1 MLAICLSVDSMQITS
16 RHFMV
21 RGLHCILAV
30 PEKYLC
36 IRFRRAAPSY
46 LNRQCARREAFVHC
60 ITGELPGR
68 QRSSKTSSTARS
80 KPETVLGGTRANGGT
95 HHLKS
100 SCINLSSMEAISI
113 ISARESP
120 AFAIDMAPRTFA
132 TRRWGK
138 VVSSV
143 LKSSSTEAE
152 MQGDTLIDDGEYELV
167 HILELQKPSFKT
179 RAVAPSCAALE
190 APTSSAVCTAV
201 RSRCA

>member
-1 MLAICLSVDSMQITS
+1 MSKTGYSQRNGTMSVQVCRFSIKGRSSTILRWLILTFPSPMAKVLGMLAICRSVDSMQITS

-36 IRFRRAAPSY
+36 IRFRRAALSY
-46 LNRQCARREAFVHC
+46 LTRQCARREAFVHC

-132 TRRWGK
+132 TRR
-138 VVSSV
+138 
-143 LKSSSTEAE
+143 
-152 MQGDTLIDDGEYELV
+152 
-167 HILELQKPSFKT
+167 
-179 RAVAPSCAALE
+179 
-190 APTSSAVCTAV
+190 
-201 RSRCA
+201 